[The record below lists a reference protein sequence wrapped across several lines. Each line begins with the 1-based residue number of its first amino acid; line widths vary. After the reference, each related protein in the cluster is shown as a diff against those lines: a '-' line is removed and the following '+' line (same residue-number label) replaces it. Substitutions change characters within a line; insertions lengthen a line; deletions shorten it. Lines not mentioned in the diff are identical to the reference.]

1 MNPQYSLLCGGIS
14 ADYFYLKV
22 ETNVYFDLVLK
33 QYWMGRRSLDK
44 LNNQVLELETRIE
57 NMELKI
63 DSVSSSSIGW
73 HLEHSCLVING
84 VIDVIKTSDPSEFKR
99 KFNFPKL
106 YCFTMKKFPRG
117 KVKAPKAVSPEE
129 NTDRNRLEEHL
140 KITQENVRK
149 LSTLGKAQFF
159 RHKIF
164 GDLQL
169 NDTIRFLELHTGHHL
184 KIVGEISSPG

>member
-1 MNPQYSLLCGGIS
+1 
-14 ADYFYLKV
+14 
-22 ETNVYFDLVLK
+22 
-33 QYWMGRRSLDK
+33 MGRRSLDK

-63 DSVSSSSIGW
+63 DSISSSSVGW

-84 VIDVIKTSDPSEFKR
+84 VIDVIKTTDPSEFKR

-106 YCFTMKKFPRG
+106 YCFTMKTFPRG
-117 KVKAPKAVSPEE
+117 KSKAPRPVRPEE

-140 KITQENVRK
+140 KITKENVQK
-149 LSTLGKAQFF
+149 LSTLDEVQFF

-164 GDLQL
+164 GDLRL
-169 NDTIRFLELHTGHHL
+169 NDTILFLELHTKHHL
-184 KIVGEISSPG
+184 KIVEEISHPG